1 MAGLTIGLIGAGAM
15 GAEIGRSLVTSGR
28 RVISVLDG
36 RSEDSRRRAT
46 AAGIEPV
53 EDLVELVGAS
63 DIVLSV
69 VPPGVAS
76 SVAEEVAVAAKG
88 GDAAAVFVD
97 ANAISPERA
106 RAIASA
112 VDAAGMRYVD
122 GGIIGGPPTT
132 QRPTAVYLSGAGGD
146 EIVDMLATPEIQV
159 TWLGPEPAAASA
171 IKMAYAAWTKGTTA
185 LVIAIRAM
193 ARAEGIEDALIVEWQ
208 RSQPSALE
216 WSNRVPA
223 TAGKTWRWVAE
234 MEEIAASLETSGVPP
249 GAFLAA
255 AQIYE
260 RLDAYKDVPEAP
272 PLDEMIDRILNGGRL
287 EA

>member
-1 MAGLTIGLIGAGAM
+1 M
-15 GAEIGRSLVTSGR
+15 
-28 RVISVLDG
+28 
-36 RSEDSRRRAT
+36 
-46 AAGIEPV
+46 
-53 EDLVELVGAS
+53 
-63 DIVLSV
+63 
-69 VPPGVAS
+69 
-76 SVAEEVAVAAKG
+76 
-88 GDAAAVFVD
+88 FVD

-193 ARAEGIEDALIVEWQ
+193 ARAEGVEDALDRRVAALATGRVGLVEPRAGDGRQ
-208 RSQPSALE
+208 GVAVGRRDGGDRRVARDRRCSA
-216 WSNRVPA
+216 
-223 TAGKTWRWVAE
+223 
-234 MEEIAASLETSGVPP
+234 
-249 GAFLAA
+249 GAFDAA

-260 RLDAYKDVPEAP
+260 RLDAYKDVVKPP

>member
-1 MAGLTIGLIGAGAM
+1 MSDVTIGLIGAGAM

-36 RSEDSRRRAT
+36 RSEDSRRRAN

-53 EDLVELVGAS
+53 NDLVGLVGAS

-69 VPPGVAS
+69 VPPGAAS
-76 SVAEEVAVAAKG
+76 SVAHKVADAAK
-88 GDAAAVFVD
+88 AAPVAPVFVD

-112 VDAAGMRYVD
+112 VEAAGMRYVD

-146 EIVDMLATPEIQV
+146 ELVEMLATPEV
-159 TWLGPEPAAASA
+159 RVEWLGPEHAAASA
-171 IKMAYAAWTKGTTA
+171 IKMAYAAWTKGTNA
-185 LVIAIRAM
+185 LVVAIRAM
-193 ARAEGIEDALIVEWQ
+193 ARAEGVEDALIVEWQ

-216 WSNRVPA
+216 WSKRVPA
-223 TAGKTWRWVAE
+223 TAGKAWRWVAE
-234 MEEIAASLETSGVPP
+234 MEEIAASLDAAGVPA
-249 GAFLAA
+249 GAFEAA

-260 RLDAYKDVPEAP
+260 RLDIYKDVVDP
-272 PLDEMIDRILNGGRL
+272 PSLDEMIDRVLKGGRL
-287 EA
+287 EP